1 MPNISSYNSL
11 YQVSGQS
18 YPYFAGKDTKNIDM
32 LNVISKIS
40 TIKVQLFRVFY
51 LYSNEKPSMM
61 PFESM

>member
-1 MPNISSYNSL
+1 
-11 YQVSGQS
+11 
-18 YPYFAGKDTKNIDM
+18 M

-61 PFESM
+61 PFESMERTVKGQRKLKILRKLVC